1 MPEVMNLHFFT
12 PEMLDTVKRERSP
25 LQLLKDRLAF
35 PMLSLLSAEQSIKL
49 GLTPI
54 DQERILFALKHIEGR
69 VLDIGC
75 GDNVIVRAHGN
86 GVGVDVYP
94 WDHVDQVVEDSAK
107 LPFADE
113 EFDCVTIIAAL
124 NHIPN
129 RLEVLR
135 EVQRVLKPGG
145 KIILTM
151 INPFVSVIVHRV
163 RYRYDPDQFERGMKD
178 GEVWGFWK
186 RQVKSMLEQAG
197 FAQTHCEPF
206 VFGLNRGYVARKEMD
221 QIAQMDQF
229 GLR

>member
-1 MPEVMNLHFFT
+1 MHFFT
-12 PEMLDTVKRERSP
+12 PEMLESVKRRRSR
-25 LQLLKDRLAF
+25 LQFVKDRVAF
-35 PMLSLLSAEQSIKL
+35 PALCLLSAERSISL
-49 GLTPI
+49 GFTPI

-94 WDHVDQVVEDSAK
+94 WDHVDRVVENSAH
-107 LPFADE
+107 LPFDDG

-129 RLEVLR
+129 RKEVLR
-135 EVQRVLKPGG
+135 EVRRVLKPHG

-151 INPFVSVIVHRV
+151 INPLVSIIVHKV
-163 RYRYDPDQFERGMKD
+163 RYRYDPDQYERGMKD

-186 RQVKSMLEQAG
+186 REIRVMLEDAG
-197 FAQTHCEPF
+197 FEEVECEPF
-206 VFGLNRGYVARKEMD
+206 AYGLNRGYVARKSAASGRSAVSMRNY
-221 QIAQMDQF
+221 QTS
-229 GLR
+229 